1 MEGIIV
7 LKYGPPLALRTVGI
21 VLIAIGVWASLVFGF
36 YQVARQ
42 GLDSHPNRTIAAAY
56 ERTLRQT
63 ASVLFGVLATL
74 TALVGVV
81 FYRAQRTQRAL
92 QQAEWLYRQLAEINA
107 DVIVGL
113 DPEGVVRFIS
123 PKVRIY
129 GYHPDE
135 IIGKHGT
142 VFLPPEDHEQFQ
154 ERLAALKRGE
164 SVPAAAFRIKTA
176 DGQIAYG
183 ECRCFGVYE
192 GDRLQAVWCSFHDLT
207 DLLRLN
213 RKLLEKAEALAQA
226 NADWQLTYDAIGAG
240 IAVLDET
247 FTIVRANRALG
258 ELLGRSPEDLV
269 GQKCW
274 ELLHPDAE
282 GATCPFEKALRHGQ
296 WVTREITLPD
306 GRIWLVR
313 AYPSFKDGVLRRVIH
328 TVRDVTQERQ
338 AQKLLEQTQRLVTL
352 GQMAA
357 GVAHEINNPLNAI
370 VGMAELLLDS
380 LPDEANRS
388 LAQTICEQALR
399 IGRITRSLLTFARPC
414 PQELVPIDLNQLVQ
428 EVIALVAYRLR
439 SENISVQLQLRDP
452 LPFIMGDPTQLQQV
466 LLNLINNAYDAMAGQ
481 RGGRLTIQTDTD
493 GTMVILVVDDTG
505 PGIPN
510 GHLPHLFDP
519 FFTTKPVGK
528 GTGLGLAIAYG
539 IITGHGGRIRAEN
552 RPEGARFIVELPI
565 APRDALDT
573 KALTSPTQ
581 SDLKQ
586 NASPP
591 LRILVVDDEL
601 PLATTLQTLLIRDG
615 HQVTIASDG
624 EAAINSLAQ
633 QDYDLI
639 LCDLKMPKVNGE
651 QVYEWLQSNKP
662 HLQERFVLMTGDF
675 SHLAAQRASREWG
688 IPILR
693 KPFRVDE
700 LRALIRKRV
709 QTIKGVS

>member
-1 MEGIIV
+1 M
-7 LKYGPPLALRTVGI
+7 KYGKSSALRTVGI
-21 VLIAIGVWASLVFGF
+21 VLIAIGVWALLMFSF

-42 GLDSHPNRTIAAAY
+42 GLDSHPHRAIAAAH

-63 ASVLFGVLATL
+63 ASVLFGVWATL
-74 TALVGVV
+74 TVLVGVV

-92 QQAEWLYRQLAEINA
+92 QQAERLYHQLAEISA
-107 DVIVGL
+107 DVIIGL

-129 GYHPDE
+129 GYRPE
-135 IIGKHGT
+135 EVIGKHGT
-142 VFLPPEDHEQFQ
+142 AFLPPEDHEQFQ
-154 ERLAALKRGE
+154 DRLAALKRGE

-192 GDRLQAVWCSFHDLT
+192 GNRLQAVWCSFHDLT

-213 RKLLEKAEALAQA
+213 RELLEKVEALAQA
-226 NADWQLTYDAIGAG
+226 NADWQLTYDTIGVG

-247 FTIVRANRALG
+247 FSIVRANRALG

-274 ELLHPDAE
+274 ELLHPDAK
-282 GATCPFEKALRHGQ
+282 GAACPFEKALRQGQ
-296 WVTREITLPD
+296 WVMHEITLPD
-306 GRIWLVR
+306 GRVWLVR
-313 AYPSFKDGVLRRVIH
+313 AYPSLNDGVLRRVIH
-328 TVRDVTQERQ
+328 TVRDVTRERQ
-338 AQKLLEQTQRLVTL
+338 AQKLLEQTQRLATL

-388 LAQTICEQALR
+388 LVQTIREQALR
-399 IGRITRSLLTFARPC
+399 IGRITRSLLTFARPR
-414 PQELVPIDLNQLVQ
+414 PQELVPIDLNRLVQ

-439 SENISVQLQLRDP
+439 SDNISVQLQLREP
-452 LPFIMGDPTQLQQV
+452 LPLIMGDPSQLQQV
-466 LLNLINNAYDAMAGQ
+466 LLNLINNAYDAMSGQ
-481 RGGRLTIQTDTD
+481 NGGRLTIQTDTD
-493 GTMVILVVDDTG
+493 GMAVILIVDDTG
-505 PGIPN
+505 PGIPDE
-510 GHLPHLFDP
+510 HLPHLFDP

-565 APRDALDT
+565 APRDVLETTAP
-573 KALTSPTQ
+573 KSPIQ
-581 SDLKQ
+581 SDHKQ
-586 NASPP
+586 SAPP
-591 LRILVVDDEL
+591 SLHILVVDDEL
-601 PLATTLQTLLIRDG
+601 PLATTLQTILTRDG

-624 EAAINSLAQ
+624 EAAINSLAR

-651 QVYEWLQSNKP
+651 QVYKWLQANKP
-662 HLQERFVLMTGDF
+662 HLRENIVFMTGDF
-675 SHLAAQRASREWG
+675 LHPAIQRALGEG
-688 IPILR
+688 NVPILH

-700 LRALIRKRV
+700 LRALIRERA
-709 QTIKGVS
+709 QTIKGMS